1 MYPRLTSNSLW
12 SRGWP
17 WTLDLPA
24 STSQMLGVYWH
35 PPPYPAGLLFLK
47 IIKRNKQI
55 KKQTNKQKTQTN
67 QPTTLQRMVTP
78 TFPRQLLEVEIPFY
92 RKLYFSEQSKR
103 RGQHTSC
110 QPTWAPLSYQLWER
124 LDSTPKSDVE
134 LVKAQDTPNCWQG
147 SAISTHAAIRKGNG
161 HRVNIPKQS
170 A

>member
-1 MYPRLTSNSLW
+1 MALNSGSSCLHFPNAG
-12 SRGWP
+12 S
-17 WTLDLPA
+17 LLA
-24 STSQMLGVYWH
+24 STTIPSRT
-35 PPPYPAGLLFLK
+35 LFLK
-47 IIKRNKQI
+47 IIKKGTNKL
-55 KKQTNKQKTQTN
+55 KNKQKNQTN

-134 LVKAQDTPNCWQG
+134 LVKAQDTPNCWQS
-147 SAISTHAAIRKGNG
+147 SAMSTHAANRKGDG
-161 HRVNIPKQS
+161 PRVNIPKQS
-170 A
+170 T